1 MLTRQHF
8 ELIAATIASEKVKPM
23 TDAERVRLQ
32 NLACRF
38 ADQFE
43 ANNPRF
49 NRERFINACGFLTTR
64 PIRIAA

>member
-1 MLTRQHF
+1 M
-8 ELIAATIASEKVKPM
+8 IASTVASEKAKPM

-43 ANNPRF
+43 LNNPRF
-49 NRERFINACGFLTTR
+49 NREKFINACGFLTTR
-64 PIRIAA
+64 PIRLAP